1 MDDFYSIDRMLA
13 STFSRYEEHTSVD
26 NVQILRKYVDDLR
39 SSRNSGI
46 KNGKA
51 ELLKKVKSKNTLG
64 TRIRNLQPLCEA
76 MGDKSFKDIELVDIE
91 KAMAIIDNNGVKPQT
106 KRSYGTAMR
115 LFLLYLGKDELANQ
129 ISVVVD
135 RKRKLPEDLLTLEDI
150 EKMIDAANQTRDKA
164 LIATLYETGARI
176 GEIMQ
181 MRFKDVAFDENG
193 GTLVLQNSKTTPR
206 RIRIV
211 WAVAHLRQWTLA
223 HPTKQGN
230 DPLWARLDKTQGQ
243 LDYSGA
249 WAIIHRIVKRS
260 GIEKRVHPHIFR
272 HSRATHLAQHLTEQ
286 ELKTYLGWTPDSGM
300 AGIYVHLTGK
310 DIDPSILR
318 MYGIDQGPAPS
329 DILKPR
335 KCPRCGEFQ
344 DAKAAYC
351 MRCGF
356 ALTKEAASALD
367 TTKDD
372 LLNLILGN
380 PDIMA
385 AIKALQK

>member
-13 STFSRYEEHTSVD
+13 STFSRYARHTSAD
-26 NVQILRKYVDDLR
+26 NVEILKKYVNALR
-39 SSRNSGI
+39 SSRSSGI
-46 KNGKA
+46 KNEKA

-76 MGDKSFKDIELVDIE
+76 MGDKSFKDIELADIE
-91 KAMAIIDNNGVKPQT
+91 KAMGIIDNNGVKPQT

-115 LFLLYLGKDELANQ
+115 LFLLYLGKDEIANQ
-129 ISVVVD
+129 INVVVD

-150 EKMIDAANQTRDKA
+150 EMMINAATQTRDKA
-164 LIATLYETGARI
+164 LIACLYETGARI

-193 GTLVLQNSKTTPR
+193 GVLVLQNSKTTPR

-211 WAVAHLRQWTLA
+211 WSVAMLRQWTLA
-223 HPTKQGN
+223 HPTKNGN

-249 WAIIHRIVKRS
+249 WAVIHRIVKRS
-260 GIEKRVHPHIFR
+260 GIDKRVHPHIFR

-310 DIDPSILR
+310 DIDPAIMR
-318 MYGIDQGPAPS
+318 MYGIDQGPVPT
-329 DILKPR
+329 DILKPK

-356 ALTKEAASALD
+356 AMTREAADTVDTAKEAML
-367 TTKDD
+367 K
-372 LLNLILGN
+372 LIMEN
-380 PDIMA
+380 PDIVA
-385 AIKALQK
+385 AIRGIQK